1 MSINPQQAYNVVVE
15 ADPEGQWSQRVLPG
29 PDGVMVFP
37 VDGVM
42 VFPVDGDKQLVGEAP
57 ALVTATGVTFLP
69 SDAEEWPSWFWR
81 VCEDETAWVTVQ

>member
-15 ADPEGQWSQRVLPG
+15 SDPEGQWSQRVLPG
-29 PDGVMVFP
+29 PDGVLVFP
-37 VDGVM
+37 SDRG
-42 VFPVDGDKQLVGEAP
+42 KRLVGEAP

-69 SDAEEWPSWFWR
+69 SDAEEWPGWYWR

>member
-37 VDGVM
+37 VDGEHHH
-42 VFPVDGDKQLVGEAP
+42 PVDGDKQLVGEAP